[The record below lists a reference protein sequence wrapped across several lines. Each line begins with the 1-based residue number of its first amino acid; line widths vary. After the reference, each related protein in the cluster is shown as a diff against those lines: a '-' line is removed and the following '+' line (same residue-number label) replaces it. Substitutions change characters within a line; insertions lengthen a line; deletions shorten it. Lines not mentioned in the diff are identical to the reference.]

1 MVTRPPVHPCWSLGR
16 PVRVG
21 RAASEVAPTHC
32 AIDAASKDV
41 PAPTA
46 GRQVP
51 RQSRFRSDHA
61 AIGLQIGR
69 GRLRP
74 AITLRAKFLTTPAI
88 RSIAEPPDLAAVLT
102 KLSACY
108 AEAHPNFGEPARD
121 IRLNDSA
128 LTKPTGVTRAS
139 TRNCLGSR
147 HIDGRRAGLPDRL
160 VEGPAETDRRV
171 IPPRKDWMPARS
183 RSSAERFGFERRSRL
198 EHVETLLVPM
208 HDSEAGRCHSS
219 APAGKR
225 ARRAISRHLQR

>member
-1 MVTRPPVHPCWSLGR
+1 M
-16 PVRVG
+16 RVG

-108 AEAHPNFGEPARD
+108 AEAHPNFG
-121 IRLNDSA
+121 
-128 LTKPTGVTRAS
+128 
-139 TRNCLGSR
+139 
-147 HIDGRRAGLPDRL
+147 
-160 VEGPAETDRRV
+160 
-171 IPPRKDWMPARS
+171 
-183 RSSAERFGFERRSRL
+183 
-198 EHVETLLVPM
+198 
-208 HDSEAGRCHSS
+208 
-219 APAGKR
+219 
-225 ARRAISRHLQR
+225 